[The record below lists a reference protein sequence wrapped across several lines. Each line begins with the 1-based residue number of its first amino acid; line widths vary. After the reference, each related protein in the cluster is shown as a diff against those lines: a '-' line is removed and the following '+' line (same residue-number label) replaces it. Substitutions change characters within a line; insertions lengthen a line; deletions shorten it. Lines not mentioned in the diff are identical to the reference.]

1 MRVPSFWFLLWL
13 GNEDSPRDTEILK
26 SPVNCLTL
34 PPAAFCVRKKIF
46 LGNLWGWSSVLCVCP
61 WPFLVVVTV
70 RWVSRDPAGKA
81 GEPPCRHCCVTWG
94 PGFSVP
100 PLWEPLLRVK
110 ILGLRGR
117 SAAARVQRNGYFPLY
132 GLNYVSSIS
141 YVGVLAPSTSVC
153 DCIWRQG
160 L

>member
-13 GNEDSPRDTEILK
+13 GNADSPRDTEILK

-34 PPAAFCVRKKIF
+34 LPAAFCVRKKIF

-117 SAAARVQRNGYFPLY
+117 SAAARVQKNGYFPLY

-153 DCIWRQG
+153 DCIWR
-160 L
+160 